1 MTTRTPG
8 GRHRLGWPSLVIR
21 LGYVALT
28 LGLISLNAWWWWAD
42 RPPVDM
48 RTIDLWLA
56 AGRTADAER
65 ALRQQIA
72 RSRFHG
78 EAMMKL
84 ARLVAKRDDYLGC
97 ARILRG
103 VPDWWPAKAEALF
116 IEGQSFKQV
125 DRIRDAVTAWK
136 ACVAG
141 DPLHPIPPHYQQGAA
156 RELIGTYILEG
167 RIDEARL
174 LLMKAYELAAPSEH
188 VDVLI
193 MRMRAEL
200 ERVAHE
206 EAVSKLRSF
215 VAADPGDWEA
225 RRALALEEQ
234 LSENPDAADVHI
246 QACLDARPT
255 DTDVWRTLLE
265 ILHQRGARDEIKAAV
280 DRLPP
285 SADDDAEI
293 WKFRGLVREWNGKL
307 ESAADA
313 FRRASELNPREGE
326 YFYKL
331 GIVEQRLGRSVLAAD
346 HLEQS
351 RILRKIDSDLD
362 DAYHRFLALSQ
373 NSHPGDPSY
382 DAEVKVLA
390 SLCERMGWK
399 REAEAWRKVIA
410 AN

>member
-1 MTTRTPG
+1 MTTRIHG
-8 GRHRLGWPSLVIR
+8 GRHRLHRTSLVLR

-28 LGLISLNAWWWWAD
+28 VGLILLNAWWWWAG

-48 RTIDLWLA
+48 RTIDQWIA
-56 AGRTADAER
+56 VGRPADAER

-84 ARLVAKRDDYLGC
+84 ARLVAKRGDYLGC
-97 ARILRG
+97 ARILRD
-103 VPDWWPAKAEALF
+103 VPDWWPSKAEALF

-125 DRIRDAVTAWK
+125 ARIRDAETAWK

-141 DPLHPIPPHYQQGAA
+141 DPLHPILPRYQSGAA
-156 RELIGTYILEG
+156 RELVGTYILEG
-167 RIDEARL
+167 RIDEARR

-188 VDVLI
+188 ADVLI

-200 ERVAHE
+200 ERIVHE
-206 EAVSKLRSF
+206 EAVAKLRSY
-215 VAADPGDWEA
+215 VEADPDNWES

-234 LSENPDAADVHI
+234 LTENPNAADVHI
-246 QACLDARPT
+246 KACLDARPT
-255 DTDVWRTLLE
+255 DPGVWRTHLE
-265 ILHQRGARDEIKAAV
+265 ILHQRGDRDKIKAAV

-293 WKFRGLVREWNGKL
+293 WKFRGLAREWNGDL
-307 ESAADA
+307 EAAADA
-313 FRRASELNPREGE
+313 FRRATELNPQEAE
-326 YFYKL
+326 YFYRL
-331 GIVEQRLGRSVLAAD
+331 GIVEQRLGRSVLAAG
-346 HLEQS
+346 HLERS
-351 RILRKIDSDLD
+351 RSLRKADAELD
-362 DAYHRFLALSQ
+362 DAYHRFLDLTQ

-382 DAEVKVLA
+382 DAQVERLA
-390 SLCERMGWK
+390 SLCEQMGWK

-410 AN
+410 AD